1 MSIRELRSSTVSVNL
16 FTFCV
21 FLSCFPGFILSA
33 IVTLDSIVI
42 YNTHELIKA
51 VKPKVYFQC
60 IGGNKTNFPDVK
72 EKNVRY
78 NFNGE
83 ESWQPLT
90 EFSGKKC
97 KRCGLYEA
105 DTFKPDDKFDEWE
118 LCPSDF
124 NASDGKYVRFKN
136 KEFNITFWCPKCVPD
151 MPASSSTT
159 APDKEE
165 KEKGM
170 HVVLILLIVVAV
182 LAVCIVIGF
191 AAYKYWQK
199 KKREQDQARFLKL
212 FEDGDDIEDEMGLDH
227 II

>member
-1 MSIRELRSSTVSVNL
+1 MSIRELGSSRVSVNL

-21 FLSCFPGFILSA
+21 FLSCFPGLILSA

-51 VKPKVYFQC
+51 VKPRVYFEC
-60 IGGNKTNFPDVK
+60 RGENKTEFPDVK
-72 EKNVRY
+72 EKNVTY
-78 NFNGE
+78 KFNGE

-124 NASDGKYVRFKN
+124 NDSDGKYVRFN
-136 KEFNITFWCPKCVPD
+136 DKEFNLTFWCPKCVPGEGK
-151 MPASSSTT
+151 AYCSNTFNRCSCFSILYCRWLCCIQVL
-159 APDKEE
+159 AKEE
-165 KEKGM
+165 ERARSGSVPK
-170 HVVLILLIVVAV
+170 AV
-182 LAVCIVIGF
+182 
-191 AAYKYWQK
+191 
-199 KKREQDQARFLKL
+199 
-212 FEDGDDIEDEMGLDH
+212 
-227 II
+227 

>member
-1 MSIRELRSSTVSVNL
+1 MSIRELGSSRVSVNL

-21 FLSCFPGFILSA
+21 FLSCFPGLILSA

-51 VKPKVYFQC
+51 VKPRVYFGC
-60 IGGNKTNFPDVK
+60 KGENKTEFPDVK
-72 EKNVRY
+72 EKNVTY
-78 NFNGE
+78 KFNGE

-124 NASDGKYVRFKN
+124 NASDGKYVRFNN
-136 KEFNITFWCPKCVPD
+136 KEFNVTLWCPKCVPGS
-151 MPASSSTT
+151 PASNSPT
-159 APDKEE
+159 APHKEE

-170 HVVLILLIVVAV
+170 HIVLILVIVVAV
-182 LAVCIVIGF
+182 LALCIVVGF
-191 AAYKYWQK
+191 VAYKYWQK
-199 KKREQDQARFLKL
+199 KKREHDQARFLKL